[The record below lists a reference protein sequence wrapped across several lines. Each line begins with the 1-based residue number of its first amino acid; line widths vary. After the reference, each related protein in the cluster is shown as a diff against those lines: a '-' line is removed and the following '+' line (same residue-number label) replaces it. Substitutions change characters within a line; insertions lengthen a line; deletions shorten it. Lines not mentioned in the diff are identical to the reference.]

1 MGQQKTNWY
10 KDYEK
15 LSDDQKRV
23 YRDQLVQWIVG
34 TLAAVPPGERDALA
48 QAAKVRAR
56 RAGDL
61 PYAAPFAAIP
71 PGVSDEVAAGIK
83 TGAESML
90 QASLGM
96 TPDNTVG
103 QMIQAANNI
112 VTGVPAGGDP
122 TEQPL
127 LPSAA
132 AVLLESGLKHGSPDL
147 QDPAVIEALVAID
160 RTYDCAQHVLPLG
173 GGLFDS
179 VKSWFKGNFGSAADK
194 AAYQQERQGKLEAQN
209 REQAELQRQQSI
221 TKLVKGGMSL
231 AEATQLVDAQ
241 ADATTGAPVDQGQ
254 ITQTLANVAQTV
266 GSAGDQLSSAVSSA
280 RSAMDQAAQKLQA
293 QKDTAKSASLQL
305 ARLQWAQAALNAS
318 DEVAQLLAEAKPD
331 FGSAGGSLQTAV
343 DILTTA
349 KDSDKVPTV
358 KLFSKIIG
366 SLRKRNNGESSWIE
380 SLLGGDP
387 TQFYSRI
394 VNKDDSRVAQGLE
407 DFLKEKAAVEDLF
420 SHAPADLKKEVAE
433 L

>member
-1 MGQQKTNWY
+1 
-10 KDYEK
+10 
-15 LSDDQKRV
+15 
-23 YRDQLVQWIVG
+23 
-34 TLAAVPPGERDALA
+34 
-48 QAAKVRAR
+48 
-56 RAGDL
+56 
-61 PYAAPFAAIP
+61 
-71 PGVSDEVAAGIK
+71 
-83 TGAESML
+83 
-90 QASLGM
+90 
-96 TPDNTVG
+96 
-103 QMIQAANNI
+103 
-112 VTGVPAGGDP
+112 
-122 TEQPL
+122 
-127 LPSAA
+127 
-132 AVLLESGLKHGSPDL
+132 
-147 QDPAVIEALVAID
+147 
-160 RTYDCAQHVLPLG
+160 
-173 GGLFDS
+173 
-179 VKSWFKGNFGSAADK
+179 
-194 AAYQQERQGKLEAQN
+194 
-209 REQAELQRQQSI
+209 
-221 TKLVKGGMSL
+221 
-231 AEATQLVDAQ
+231 
-241 ADATTGAPVDQGQ
+241 
-254 ITQTLANVAQTV
+254 
-266 GSAGDQLSSAVSSA
+266 
-280 RSAMDQAAQKLQA
+280 MDQAAQKLQA